1 MSRETDQTY
10 PDKARNLFDEADSL
24 VRSNSRM
31 ISQQLSLQSLVLIS
45 ETGMMLEEK
54 NEAAE
59 RNLDL
64 YFQYPSPQ
72 DQFYVRALLAYG
84 QLQAFK
90 VKTRMLK
97 GQDAIDQ
104 TKQAYVFI
112 QKAIETIIK
121 PENKQKYMFLVYNT
135 SVAV

>member
-72 DQFYVRALLAYG
+72 DQFYVRALL
-84 QLQAFK
+84 
-90 VKTRMLK
+90 K